1 MMRGKAIKKG
11 IYLVVDP
18 QMNKV
23 VLLRKLSELLLNDQI
38 IAVQVWD
45 NFKGL
50 ENIPEF
56 IDKICDIC
64 KPSSVP
70 VLLNNRWELLKATK
84 ADGVH
89 FDEIPPNYKMIKKS
103 ISEKSLV
110 GLTCNND
117 LEIIEWAIN
126 NQLDYISFCSIF
138 PSSTSNSCELV
149 DFKVIQ
155 KARSLTQMPI
165 FLAGGIKP
173 ENIKLLGKLDFD
185 GVAVISG
192 IMGAKNPTAAVQDY
206 YSELKK

>member
-1 MMRGKAIKKG
+1 MSPVRTRSPAQSKKPQQNVG
-11 IYLVVDP
+11 VFLCEKTPKTSLVA
-18 QMNKV
+18 
-23 VLLRKLSELLLNDQI
+23 L
-38 IAVQVWD
+38 WD

-64 KPSSVP
+64 KPKSVP

-89 FDEIPPNYKMIKKS
+89 FDEIPSKYKTIKKS

-110 GLTCNND
+110 GLTCNKD

-126 NQLDYISFCSIF
+126 NQLDYISFCPIF
-138 PSSTSNSCELV
+138 PSSTSISCELV

-155 KARSLTQMPI
+155 KQVR
-165 FLAGGIKP
+165 
-173 ENIKLLGKLDFD
+173 
-185 GVAVISG
+185 
-192 IMGAKNPTAAVQDY
+192 
-206 YSELKK
+206 